1 MRESRLK
8 DDGRVMVADE
18 HRLRPRPAAA
28 FAPARAGEP
37 PRLELEQLRWG
48 RAAQAPLGALAALR
62 LVRGE
67 ALAVVGPNGAGK
79 TSLMLTLCGALPA
92 LAGTLRLGGEAL
104 AALAPRAR
112 AQRVALLPQTLALDP
127 ELTVRELVEL
137 GRTPHL
143 GWWGRLAPEDH
154 AVVEGAI
161 ARCDL
166 QVLSEQPLGRLS
178 GGERQRALVAMTV
191 AQQAPLLLLDE
202 PTTHLDLRWR
212 HQLFEL
218 LQGLRRDLGV
228 AVVMVLHDLAEAYR
242 EADRVLVLGAGR
254 AEELARDEPARCERL
269 ATVFGVPPD
278 RLGV

>member
-1 MRESRLK
+1 MTVASCPA
-8 DDGRVMVADE
+8 VADE
-18 HRLRPRPAAA
+18 V
-28 FAPARAGEP
+28 ARTAGPP
-37 PRLELEQLRWG
+37 PRVELQGLSWG
-48 RAAQAPLGALAALR
+48 HERRAPLGSLPALG
-62 LVRGE
+62 LVGGE

-79 TSLMLTLCGALPA
+79 TSLLQTLCGALPA
-92 LAGTLRLGGEAL
+92 VAGTIRLAGQAL
-104 AALAPRAR
+104 AELTPRSR

-137 GRTPHL
+137 GRTPYL
-143 GWWGRLAPEDH
+143 GWWGRLAPTDH
-154 AVVEGAI
+154 AAVESAI

-166 QVLSEQPLGRLS
+166 RALADVALGRLS

-218 LQGLRRDLGV
+218 LHALRRDLEV

-242 EADRVLVLGAGR
+242 EAPRVLVLGAGR
-254 AEELARDEPARCERL
+254 AEEVARDDPARRERL
-269 ATVFGVPPD
+269 ATVFDVPPD
-278 RLGV
+278 RLAL